1 MALAMGV
8 CQGFKSLRYQSVKN
22 KAVTAIRYTPECRFC
37 KDILVSSASG
47 VHEETGR
54 PAMSR
59 DQVLGAVILV
69 ASIIVVVV
77 YGWLL
82 YAVPMI
88 TLQVTAF
95 IAVGAVL
102 VIAAWIGW
110 VMATTPPPAPLEPE
124 PALMSSGET
133 ETKRQG
139 G

>member
-1 MALAMGV
+1 
-8 CQGFKSLRYQSVKN
+8 
-22 KAVTAIRYTPECRFC
+22 
-37 KDILVSSASG
+37 
-47 VHEETGR
+47 
-54 PAMSR
+54 MSR

-69 ASIIVVVV
+69 ASIVVVVV
-77 YGWLL
+77 YAWLL

-110 VMATTPPPAPLEPE
+110 TMATTPPPAPLEPE
-124 PALMSSGET
+124 PTVTSPRET
-133 ETKRQG
+133 ETKTQG